1 MIQIMRKSSCFL
13 LVGLLLAF
21 ALSLSAQ
28 EIRKETIKCPE
39 CEYVNDWS
47 KDTCTKCRASLL
59 VAKQNTMQKSQ
70 EAGTESKNDGGF
82 DSAVNSEKDVTDEI
96 AKSSQDESEEVI
108 EKGPIDPK
116 RLFNI
121 PTAEVLNSLDV
132 NLGGGSSFG
141 VKREETRPFL
151 AHIRIGLGGISEVEV
166 STLGVINQL
175 SEGSGYIPTFA
186 FKLKLFSEG
195 KWRPAFAGSL
205 RSSLWH
211 VEEIDGVPVYGTVN
225 FEKRL
230 STLYFVASKTF
241 DDVSVHFGLSLNDL
255 RIRTRDTA
263 TDAPISPDQTEID
276 SSGKDYHN
284 KNIFGPF
291 FGIQIKIN
299 PKTSLMME
307 VEPIAAYEFDETN
320 PFVTEDNINVEWLG
334 IAGVRFFFFDWLAV
348 DAGVEYRSYYNG
360 IGDAHIQT
368 GLNIT
373 VSLPRIAKDLWDSR
387 RDI

>member
-1 MIQIMRKSSCFL
+1 MIQIMRKTSRFL

-28 EIRKETIKCPE
+28 EIRKEAVKCPE
-39 CEYVNDWS
+39 CGYVNEWS
-47 KDTCTKCRASLL
+47 EDICVKCQASLL
-59 VAKQNTMQKSQ
+59 GAKQKAMQKSQ
-70 EAGTESKNDGGF
+70 EAEARSRANGVCDT
-82 DSAVNSEKDVTDEI
+82 AVNSEKDVTNKI
-96 AKSSQDESEEVI
+96 AQSSQEEPEKEI
-108 EKGPIDPK
+108 EKGPIDPR
-116 RLFNI
+116 RLFVI

-132 NLGGGSSFG
+132 NLGGGYSFG
-141 VKREETRPFL
+141 VKQEETRPFL
-151 AHIRIGLGGISEVEV
+151 AHMRMGLGGVSEVEV
-166 STLGVINQL
+166 STLGIINQL

-211 VEEIDGVPVYGTVN
+211 VEEISGVPFYGTVN
-225 FEKRL
+225 YEKRL

-241 DDVSVHFGLSLNDL
+241 QDVSVHFGLSLNDL

-263 TDAPISPDQTEID
+263 TGTPISPDQAEID
-276 SSGKDYHN
+276 SSGKDYYN

-291 FGIQIKIN
+291 LGIQIKIN

-307 VEPIAAYEFDETN
+307 VEQIAAYEFDETN
-320 PFVTEDNINVEWLG
+320 PFVTEDNISVEWMG

-348 DAGVEYRSYYNG
+348 DAGVEYRSDYNG

-373 VSLPRIAKDLWDSR
+373 VSLPRIAKDLWGKE
-387 RDI
+387 